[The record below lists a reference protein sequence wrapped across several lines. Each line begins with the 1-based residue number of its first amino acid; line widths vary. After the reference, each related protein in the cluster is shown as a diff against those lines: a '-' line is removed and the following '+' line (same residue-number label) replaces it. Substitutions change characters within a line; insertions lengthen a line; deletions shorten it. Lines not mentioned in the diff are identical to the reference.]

1 MNGYAQGYMW
11 KESAENDW
19 VPRHMLSTAPHLL
32 KTPQGKGKGQ
42 GKGQG
47 VLGRLNKYNPHI
59 NGLNN
64 GIQTAK
70 QTVGLAGDIMDT
82 LRRMDRAYGLKRR
95 ISEVIVDPMRALPR
109 QNPIR
114 K

>member
-19 VPRHMLSTAPHLL
+19 VPHHILSTAPPHLL
-32 KTPQGKGKGQ
+32 KTPQGKGKG
-42 GKGQG
+42 
-47 VLGRLNKYNPHI
+47 VLGRLNKYNPRI